1 MLKII
6 SYHTSLQKEWDTF
19 VDCSK
24 NGTFL
29 FDRQYMDYHQKRFAD
44 CSLMIYKN
52 NRLTALF
59 PANITEDG
67 VIYSHQGLTYGGLIL
82 ATHTTAQDVIDI
94 FFAINTHYKEK
105 GGQRLIYKAI
115 PHIYQRFP
123 SDEDLY
129 AMFKVC
135 HAQLIARDIA
145 SVAIPLNAIRF
156 SELRRRGIKKA
167 QQHGVSI
174 QVSKQYADFW
184 QILSKNLQAKYGVNP
199 VHTLSEIELLAARF
213 PQNIRLYTAERN
225 GKVIGGAVIYETET
239 VDHVQYI
246 SANEEGKA
254 IGALDLLFDCLIN
267 EVYHTSHYFDFGRST
282 EQGGMF
288 LNQSLIFQKEG
299 FGGRGV
305 CYDTYE
311 WAL

>member
-6 SYHTSLQKEWDTF
+6 AYHTSLQKEWDTF

-29 FDRQYMDYHQKRFAD
+29 FGRQYMDYHQKRFTD

-184 QILSKNLQAKYGVNP
+184 QILSENLHSKYKVTP

-225 GKVIGGAVIYETET
+225 GKVIGGTVIYETET
-239 VDHVQYI
+239 VNHVQYI

-254 IGALDLLFDCLIN
+254 IGALDLLFDSLIN